1 MAMHCNWEL
10 KKKKKKK
17 NILSRIKIIYVC
29 LFFYIFLFFQSCL
42 SQTHFQL
49 TLSSPHLSVS
59 PSLKTLSSSI
69 SQTLTSLS
77 HHCRPDSIPN
87 VTAHQS
93 SMPPSYQ
100 PTHFVELPSRW
111 STLNPHRRSALDP
124 RCWSTS
130 LMLSTFSNS
139 HLSVLL
145 PPLPIHAS
153 DPTCLQV
160 SCLCLLH
167 LHAWDFWFGYV
178 CVSINIE

>member
-1 MAMHCNWEL
+1 MAVHCNWEL
-10 KKKKKKK
+10 KKK
-17 NILSRIKIIYVC
+17 NLFSTGLKIIYVC
-29 LFFYIFLFFQSCL
+29 LFFYILLFFQSCL

-49 TLSSPHLSVS
+49 TLSSSHLSVS

-87 VTAHQS
+87 VNAHQS
-93 SMPPSYQ
+93 SMPPTYQ

-111 STLNPHRRSALDP
+111 STLNPQCRSTSDSRR
-124 RCWSTS
+124 WSTS

-153 DPTCLQV
+153 DPTRLQV